1 MLINAHF
8 FKFPV
13 IVWFFR
19 FFLFFFENDLVQY
32 FEVLNTQQGVIE
44 QTSTILWEEKLCFT
58 TIVKYNSFTCTSL
71 NMQVFKS
78 VQYVKKLTIFTKQLK
93 LLLFFLCDCS
103 KISASSN
110 FHLVSKYVLYKFL
123 SFSLFEFF
131 HGCLFKWRLKMGF
144 SWSVICK

>member
-78 VQYVKKLTIFTKQLK
+78 VQYVKKLAIFTKQLK
-93 LLLFFLCDCS
+93 LLLFFCVT
-103 KISASSN
+103 AA
-110 FHLVSKYVLYKFL
+110 KFL
-123 SFSLFEFF
+123 PPVISTLSLNMFYINFYHFLLLNFF
-131 HGCLFKWRLKMGF
+131 HGCLFKWRLKWA
-144 SWSVICK
+144 SREV